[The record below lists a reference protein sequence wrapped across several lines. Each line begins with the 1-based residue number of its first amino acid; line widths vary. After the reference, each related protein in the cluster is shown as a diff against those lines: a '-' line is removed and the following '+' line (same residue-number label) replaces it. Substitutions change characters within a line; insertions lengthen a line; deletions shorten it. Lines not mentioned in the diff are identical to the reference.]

1 MIVLNRAAHYT
12 LLLINF
18 NHFETRTSDKTCQ
31 NLYAVV
37 LHRLFTLDSRVPL
50 KRFVELK
57 FIEKVYRL
65 VDKSIMHL
73 TFSGSKSFVV
83 MNSISQSS
91 SNSIVQTEHVDVKKL
106 WDDALVTVELSITP
120 ANFKT
125 WFRDTHIVS
134 LEDGTITLGVPS
146 VFVRDWLSDKFQP
159 MVLKVLRDL
168 TPHVRSIEYSVVQR
182 SDKRQDSKP
191 QTVNAA
197 LPLEEYYINKSDN
210 LNPKYIFDTFV
221 IGPFNALAHAAA
233 KTVCDKPGISYN
245 PLFIYGKTGH
255 GKTHL
260 IQAVGNQ
267 LKRTGKKVFYV
278 TSERFTV
285 DYFNSL
291 QSGTAN
297 NFKDKYRQYDVLIM
311 DDVQF
316 LANKEK
322 TQEELFHLFNAL
334 HDNNKQIVFSSDIH
348 PALLSGLEERLQSRF
363 AQGMIVDIPAPDLES
378 RAAILKAKAAQNSI
392 TLTDEVVDHLA
403 NTIEGNIR
411 ELEGAL
417 NTIMC
422 QSQLTGRA
430 LSIEEVKLIIKN
442 STRPRKTLAV
452 SDVVDKVA
460 RYFDIEPASIYEKT
474 RRKEVVKPRQLIMYI
489 LREDFAVSYPAIGQK
504 LGGRDHTT
512 VIHSCEKIKNLLKDD
527 QELEEEITQVRLLL
541 K

>member
-1 MIVLNRAAHYT
+1 MLVTVQIVRHA
-12 LLLINF
+12 
-18 NHFETRTSDKTCQ
+18 
-31 NLYAVV
+31 
-37 LHRLFTLDSRVPL
+37 
-50 KRFVELK
+50 
-57 FIEKVYRL
+57 
-65 VDKSIMHL
+65 
-73 TFSGSKSFVV
+73 
-83 MNSISQSS
+83 MNPISHPSS
-91 SNSIVQTEHVDVKKL
+91 TNSIVRTEHIDVKKL
-106 WDDALVTVELSITP
+106 WDDALVNIELSITP

-125 WFRDTHIVS
+125 WFRDTYILS
-134 LEDGTITLGVPS
+134 LEDGTATLAVPS
-146 VFVRDWLSDKFQP
+146 VFVRDWLQDKFQS
-159 MVLKVLRDL
+159 MILKTLRDVS
-168 TPHVRSIEYSVVQR
+168 PYVRSVEYEVVQR
-182 SDKRQDSKP
+182 SDRRSEGSKT

-210 LNPKYIFDTFV
+210 LNPKYSFDTFV
-221 IGPFNALAHAAA
+221 IGPYNALAHAAA
-233 KTVCDKPGISYN
+233 KTVSEKPGIAYN

-267 LKRTGKKVFYV
+267 VKKQGKKVFYV
-278 TSERFTV
+278 TSERFAV

-297 NFKDKYRQYDVLIM
+297 SFKDKYRQYDVLIM

-316 LANKEK
+316 LASKEK

-334 HDNNKQIVFSSDIH
+334 HDTNKQIVFSSDIH

-392 TLTDEVVDHLA
+392 TLSDDVVDHLA
-403 NTIEGNIR
+403 HTIEGNIR

-422 QSQLTGRA
+422 QSQLLGRT
-430 LSIEEVKLIIKN
+430 LTLDEVKAIIKN
-442 STRPRKTLAV
+442 SSRPRKTLAV

-460 RYFDIEPASIYEKT
+460 RYFDIDQASIYEKT
-474 RRKEVVKPRQLIMYI
+474 RRKEIVKPRQIIMYI
-489 LREDFAVSYPAIGQK
+489 LREDFQVSYPAIGKK

-512 VIHSCEKIKNLLKDD
+512 VIHSCEKIKAELKSNS
-527 QELEEEITQVRLLL
+527 ELEEEITQIRMLL

>member
-1 MIVLNRAAHYT
+1 M
-12 LLLINF
+12 
-18 NHFETRTSDKTCQ
+18 
-31 NLYAVV
+31 
-37 LHRLFTLDSRVPL
+37 
-50 KRFVELK
+50 
-57 FIEKVYRL
+57 
-65 VDKSIMHL
+65 
-73 TFSGSKSFVV
+73 
-83 MNSISQSS
+83 
-91 SNSIVQTEHVDVKKL
+91 QTAQIDVKQL
-106 WDDALVTVELSITP
+106 WDDALVSIELSITP

-134 LEDGTITLGVPS
+134 IEDGTVTLGVPS
-146 VFVRDWLSDKFQP
+146 VFVRDWLADKFQA
-159 MVLKVLRDL
+159 MILRVLRDL
-168 TPHVRSIEYSVVQR
+168 TPHVRNIEYAVVQR
-182 SDKRQDSKP
+182 NDKRQESRA

-197 LPLEEYYINKSDN
+197 LPLDEYYINKSDN
-210 LNPKYIFDTFV
+210 LNPKYVFDSFV

-233 KTVCDKPGISYN
+233 KTVSEKPGITYN

-260 IQAVGNQ
+260 IQAVGNH
-267 LKRTGKKVFYV
+267 LKRAGKKVFYV

-297 NFKDKYRQYDVLIM
+297 NFKDKYRQYDALIM

-334 HDNNKQIVFSSDIH
+334 HDNNKQIVFSSDTH
-348 PALLSGLEERLQSRF
+348 PALLSGLEDRLKSRF
-363 AQGMIVDIPAPDLES
+363 SQGMIVDIPAPDVES
-378 RAAILKAKAAQNSI
+378 RAAILRAKAAQNSI
-392 TLTDEVVDHLA
+392 TLSDDVVDHLA
-403 NTIEGNIR
+403 HTIEGNIR

-422 QSQLTGRA
+422 QSQLLGRT
-430 LSIEEVKLIIKN
+430 LSLDEVRQIIKN
-442 STRPRKTLAV
+442 STRPRKTLAI
-452 SDVVDKVA
+452 SDVVDKIA

-474 RRKEVVKPRQLIMYI
+474 RRKEVVRPRQLIMYI

-512 VIHSCEKIKNLLKDD
+512 VIHSCEKIRGELKQSPD
-527 QELEEEITQVRLLL
+527 LEEEISQLRMLL

>member
-1 MIVLNRAAHYT
+1 MHT
-12 LLLINF
+12 
-18 NHFETRTSDKTCQ
+18 
-31 NLYAVV
+31 
-37 LHRLFTLDSRVPL
+37 PL
-50 KRFVELK
+50 P
-57 FIEKVYRL
+57 
-65 VDKSIMHL
+65 
-73 TFSGSKSFVV
+73 
-83 MNSISQSS
+83 SS
-91 SNSIVQTEHVDVKKL
+91 SNNILRTENIDVKKL
-106 WDDALVTVELSITP
+106 WDDALVTIELSITP

-125 WFRDTHIVS
+125 WFKDTHIIS
-134 LEDGTITLGVPS
+134 IEDGTVTLGVPS
-146 VFVRDWLSDKFQP
+146 VFVRDWLHDKFQS
-159 MVLKVLRDL
+159 MILKVLREL
-168 TPHVRSIEYSVVQR
+168 TPHVRSIEYAVVQR
-182 SDKRQDSKP
+182 SDRRHETKQ

-210 LNPKYIFDTFV
+210 LNPKYIFETFV
-221 IGPFNALAHAAA
+221 VGPFNALAHAAA
-233 KTVCDKPGISYN
+233 KTVTEKPGIAYN

-267 LKRTGKKVFYV
+267 IKRTGKKVFYV

-297 NFKDKYRQYDVLIM
+297 TFKDKYRQYDVLIM

-322 TQEELFHLFNAL
+322 TQEELFHLFNAM

-363 AQGMIVDIPAPDLES
+363 SQGMIVDIPAPDLES
-378 RAAILKAKAAQNSI
+378 REAILRAKAAQNSI
-392 TLTDEVVDHLA
+392 TLSEEVVEHLA
-403 NTIEGNIR
+403 VTIEGNIR

-422 QSQLTGRA
+422 QSQLMGRT
-430 LSIEEVKLIIKN
+430 LNLDEVRIIIKN

-460 RYFDIEPASIYEKT
+460 RYFDIDPQSIYEKT

-489 LREDFAVSYPAIGQK
+489 LREDFQVSYPAIGQK

-512 VIHSCEKIKNLLKDD
+512 VIHSCEKVKNDLKSNS
-527 QELEEEITQVRLLL
+527 ELEEEISQIRMLL

>member
-1 MIVLNRAAHYT
+1 MNPI
-12 LLLINF
+12 
-18 NHFETRTSDKTCQ
+18 
-31 NLYAVV
+31 
-37 LHRLFTLDSRVPL
+37 LHP
-50 KRFVELK
+50 
-57 FIEKVYRL
+57 
-65 VDKSIMHL
+65 
-73 TFSGSKSFVV
+73 
-83 MNSISQSS
+83 SS
-91 SNSIVQTEHVDVKKL
+91 TNSIVRTEHIDVKKL
-106 WDDALVTVELSITP
+106 WDDVLVKIELSITP

-125 WFRDTHIVS
+125 WFRDTYILS
-134 LEDGTITLGVPS
+134 LEDGTATLAVPS
-146 VFVRDWLSDKFQP
+146 VFVRDWLQDKFQS
-159 MVLKVLRDL
+159 MILKTLRDVS
-168 TPHVRSIEYSVVQR
+168 PYVRSVEYEVVQR
-182 SDKRQDSKP
+182 NDRRSEGNKTQA
-191 QTVNAA
+191 VNAA

-210 LNPKYIFDTFV
+210 LNPKYSFENFV
-221 IGPFNALAHAAA
+221 IGPYNALAHAAA
-233 KTVCDKPGISYN
+233 KTVSEKPGISYN

-267 LKRTGKKVFYV
+267 VKKTGKKVFYV
-278 TSERFTV
+278 TSERFAV

-316 LANKEK
+316 LASKEK

-334 HDNNKQIVFSSDIH
+334 HDTNKQIVFSSDIH

-392 TLTDEVVDHLA
+392 NLADDVVNHLA
-403 NTIEGNIR
+403 HTIEGNIR

-422 QSQLTGRA
+422 QSQLLGRT
-430 LSIEEVKLIIKN
+430 LNLDEVKSIIKN
-442 STRPRKTLAV
+442 SSRPRKTLAV

-460 RYFDIEPASIYEKT
+460 RYFDIDQASIYEKT
-474 RRKEVVKPRQLIMYI
+474 RRKEIVRPRQIIMYI
-489 LREDFAVSYPAIGQK
+489 LREDFQVSYPAIGKK

-512 VIHSCEKIKNLLKDD
+512 VIHSCEKIKTELKSNS
-527 QELEEEITQVRLLL
+527 ELEEEIGQIRMLL

>member
-1 MIVLNRAAHYT
+1 M
-12 LLLINF
+12 
-18 NHFETRTSDKTCQ
+18 
-31 NLYAVV
+31 
-37 LHRLFTLDSRVPL
+37 
-50 KRFVELK
+50 
-57 FIEKVYRL
+57 
-65 VDKSIMHL
+65 
-73 TFSGSKSFVV
+73 
-83 MNSISQSS
+83 
-91 SNSIVQTEHVDVKKL
+91 QTEHVDVKRL
-106 WDDALVTVELSITP
+106 WDDALVNIELSITP

-134 LEDGTITLGVPS
+134 IEDGTVTLGVPS
-146 VFVRDWLSDKFQP
+146 VFVRDWLQDKFQQ
-159 MVLKVLRDL
+159 MILKVLRDL
-168 TPHVRSIEYSVVQR
+168 TPHVRNIEYAVVTR
-182 SDKRQDSKP
+182 SEKRQESRP

-197 LPLEEYYINKSDN
+197 LPLDEYYINKSDN
-210 LNPKYIFDTFV
+210 LNPKYVFETFV

-233 KTVCDKPGISYN
+233 KTVSEKPGITYN

-260 IQAVGNQ
+260 IQAVGNH
-267 LKRTGKKVFYV
+267 LKRAGKKVFYV

-297 NFKDKYRQYDVLIM
+297 SFKDKYRQYDALIM

-334 HDNNKQIVFSSDIH
+334 HDTNKQIVFSSDTH
-348 PALLSGLEERLQSRF
+348 PALLSGLEDRLKSRF
-363 AQGMIVDIPAPDLES
+363 SQGMIVDIPAPDMES
-378 RAAILKAKAAQNSI
+378 RAAILRAKAAQNSI
-392 TLTDEVVDHLA
+392 SLADDVVDHLA
-403 NTIEGNIR
+403 HTIEGNIR

-422 QSQLTGRA
+422 QSQLLGRT
-430 LSIEEVKLIIKN
+430 LTLDEVRQIIKN
-442 STRPRKTLAV
+442 STRPRKTLAIA
-452 SDVVDKVA
+452 DVVDKIA

-474 RRKEVVKPRQLIMYI
+474 RRKEVVRPRQLIMYI

-512 VIHSCEKIKNLLKDD
+512 VIHSCEKIRNELKESPD
-527 QELEEEITQVRLLL
+527 LEEEITQIRSLL

>member
-1 MIVLNRAAHYT
+1 M
-12 LLLINF
+12 
-18 NHFETRTSDKTCQ
+18 
-31 NLYAVV
+31 
-37 LHRLFTLDSRVPL
+37 
-50 KRFVELK
+50 
-57 FIEKVYRL
+57 
-65 VDKSIMHL
+65 SIMLCTTLRLYVHR
-73 TFSGSKSFVV
+73 V
-83 MNSISQSS
+83 MNPLSQSTS
-91 SNSIVQTEHVDVKKL
+91 HSIMQTEHIDVKRL
-106 WDDALVTVELSITP
+106 WDDALVNIELSITP

-125 WFRDTHIVS
+125 WFRDTHIIS

-146 VFVRDWLSDKFQP
+146 VFVRDWLQDKFQP
-159 MVLKVLRDL
+159 MILKVLREL
-168 TPHVRSIEYSVVQR
+168 TPHVRNIEYAVVTR
-182 SDKRQDSKP
+182 SDKRQESKP

-197 LPLEEYYINKSDN
+197 LPLEEYYISKSDN
-210 LNPKYIFDTFV
+210 LNPKYVFETFV
-221 IGPFNALAHAAA
+221 IGPFNALAHTAAR
-233 KTVCDKPGISYN
+233 TVSEKPGITYN

-260 IQAVGNQ
+260 IQAVGNYI
-267 LKRTGKKVFYV
+267 KRSGKKVFYV

-285 DYFNSL
+285 DYFNAL
-291 QSGTAN
+291 QNGTAN

-334 HDNNKQIVFSSDIH
+334 HDTNKQIVFSSDTH
-348 PALLSGLEERLQSRF
+348 PALLSGLEDRLRSRF
-363 AQGMIVDIPAPDLES
+363 AQGMIVDIPAPDFES
-378 RAAILKAKAAQNSI
+378 RGAILKAKAAQNSI
-392 TLTDEVVDHLA
+392 SLTEDVVEHLA
-403 NTIEGNIR
+403 QTIEGNIR

-422 QSQLTGRA
+422 QSQLMGRT
-430 LSIEEVKLIIKN
+430 LSLDEVRQIIKN

-460 RYFDIEPASIYEKT
+460 RYFDIDPSSIYEKT
-474 RRKEVVKPRQLIMYI
+474 RRKEVVRPRQLIMYI

-512 VIHSCEKIKNLLKDD
+512 VIHSCEKIRNEVKANSD
-527 QELEEEITQVRLLL
+527 LEEEITQIRMLL

>member
-1 MIVLNRAAHYT
+1 M
-12 LLLINF
+12 
-18 NHFETRTSDKTCQ
+18 
-31 NLYAVV
+31 
-37 LHRLFTLDSRVPL
+37 
-50 KRFVELK
+50 
-57 FIEKVYRL
+57 
-65 VDKSIMHL
+65 
-73 TFSGSKSFVV
+73 
-83 MNSISQSS
+83 SQTS
-91 SNSIVQTEHVDVKKL
+91 SNSIVHTEHVDVKKL
-106 WDDALVTVELSITP
+106 WDDALVTIELSITP

-125 WFRDTHIVS
+125 WFKDTHIVS
-134 LEDGTITLGVPS
+134 LEDGTVTLGVPS
-146 VFVRDWLSDKFQP
+146 VFVRDWLSDKFQSLI
-159 MVLKVLRDL
+159 LKVLREL
-168 TPHVRSIEYSVVQR
+168 TPHVRSIEYTVVQR
-182 SDKRQDSKP
+182 SDKRQESKP

-210 LNPKYIFDTFV
+210 LNPKYTFETFV
-221 IGPFNALAHAAA
+221 VGPFNALAHAAA
-233 KTVCDKPGISYN
+233 KTVGERPGIAYN

-267 LKRTGKKVFYV
+267 LKRAGKKVFYV

-291 QSGTAN
+291 QNGTAN
-297 NFKDKYRQYDVLIM
+297 NFKDKYRQYDVLVM

-316 LANKEK
+316 LAKKEK

-334 HDNNKQIVFSSDIH
+334 HDNNKQIVFSSDVH

-378 RAAILKAKAAQNSI
+378 RAAILKAKSAQNKI
-392 TLTDEVVDHLA
+392 TLADDVVDHLA

-422 QSQLTGRA
+422 QSQLLGRT
-430 LSIEEVKLIIKN
+430 LTLDEVKQIIKN

-452 SDVVDKVA
+452 SDVVDKIA
-460 RYFDIEPASIYEKT
+460 RYYDIDPSNIYEKT

-489 LREDFAVSYPAIGQK
+489 LREDFQVSYPAIGQK

-512 VIHSCEKIKNLLKDD
+512 VIHSCEKIKNDLKGSPD
-527 QELEEEITQVRLLL
+527 LEEEITQVRMLL

>member
-1 MIVLNRAAHYT
+1 
-12 LLLINF
+12 
-18 NHFETRTSDKTCQ
+18 
-31 NLYAVV
+31 
-37 LHRLFTLDSRVPL
+37 
-50 KRFVELK
+50 
-57 FIEKVYRL
+57 
-65 VDKSIMHL
+65 
-73 TFSGSKSFVV
+73 
-83 MNSISQSS
+83 MNSTTHSS
-91 SNSIVQTEHVDVKKL
+91 SRNSILETEQVDVKQL
-106 WDDALVTVELSITP
+106 WDDALVAIELSITP

-125 WFRDTHIVS
+125 WFKDTHIVS

-146 VFVRDWLSDKFQP
+146 VFVRDWLSDKFQSLI
-159 MVLKVLRDL
+159 LKTLREL
-168 TPHVRSIEYSVVQR
+168 TPHVRSIEYAVVQR
-182 SDKRQDSKP
+182 NDKRQETKQ

-221 IGPFNALAHAAA
+221 VGPFNALAHAAA
-233 KTVCDKPGISYN
+233 KTVSDKPGITYN

-260 IQAVGNQ
+260 IQAVGNH
-267 LKRTGKKVFYV
+267 LKKHGKKVFYV

-291 QSGTAN
+291 QNGTAN
-297 NFKDKYRQYDVLIM
+297 NFKDKYRQYDTLIM

-378 RAAILKAKAAQNSI
+378 RGAILRAKAAQNSI
-392 TLTDEVVDHLA
+392 TLTEEVVDHLA

-422 QSQLTGRA
+422 QSQLSGRT
-430 LSIEEVKLIIKN
+430 LSLDEVKQIIKN

-460 RYFDIEPASIYEKT
+460 RYFDIDPSSIYEKT

-489 LREDFAVSYPAIGQK
+489 LREDFQVSYPAIGQK

-512 VIHSCEKIKNLLKDD
+512 VIHSCEKVKNDLKDND
-527 QELEEEITQVRLLL
+527 ELEEEITQIRLLL

>member
-1 MIVLNRAAHYT
+1 MQLQPH
-12 LLLINF
+12 
-18 NHFETRTSDKTCQ
+18 TRD
-31 NLYAVV
+31 
-37 LHRLFTLDSRVPL
+37 
-50 KRFVELK
+50 
-57 FIEKVYRL
+57 
-65 VDKSIMHL
+65 
-73 TFSGSKSFVV
+73 
-83 MNSISQSS
+83 SQSF
-91 SNSIVQTEHVDVKKL
+91 IKTEQIDVKQL
-106 WDDALVTVELSITP
+106 WDDALVTIELSITP

-125 WFRDTHIVS
+125 WFKDTHIVS
-134 LEDGTITLGVPS
+134 LEDGTVTLGVPS
-146 VFVRDWLSDKFQP
+146 VFVRDWLSDKFQT
-159 MVLKVLRDL
+159 MILKVLREL
-168 TPHVRSIEYSVVQR
+168 SPHVRSIEYAVVQR
-182 SDKRQDSKP
+182 NDRRSETKQ

-210 LNPKYIFDTFV
+210 LNPKYVFETFV
-221 IGPFNALAHAAA
+221 IGPFNALAHTAA
-233 KTVCDKPGISYN
+233 KTVAEKPGIAYN

-267 LKRTGKKVFYV
+267 LKRAGKKVFYV

-291 QSGTAN
+291 QNGTAN
-297 NFKDKYRQYDVLIM
+297 SFKDKYRQYDVLIM

-363 AQGMIVDIPAPDLES
+363 SQGMIVDIPAPDLES
-378 RAAILKAKAAQNSI
+378 RAAILRAKAAQNSI
-392 TLTDEVVDHLA
+392 SLEDDVVDHLA
-403 NTIEGNIR
+403 TTIEGNIR

-422 QSQLTGRA
+422 QSQLLGRT
-430 LSIEEVKLIIKN
+430 LNLEEVKLIIKN

-460 RYFDIEPASIYEKT
+460 RYFDIDPSSIYEKT

-489 LREDFAVSYPAIGQK
+489 LREDFQVSYPAIGQK

-512 VIHSCEKIKNLLKDD
+512 VIHSCEKIKNELKGNAD
-527 QELEEEITQVRLLL
+527 LEEEITQVRLLL